1 MSTQQARTVFNP
13 VTAFG
18 LVVSKMVLADNKLL
32 YLAWAIQIAPFL
44 IFISAVMT
52 ITKDKPELGTI
63 SALFAPTSSSISFLH
78 FSIQWNAVMDVDCL
92 LIRYGIT

>member
-1 MSTQQARTVFNP
+1 MLVISNP

-18 LVVSKMVLADNKLL
+18 MVVSKMVLPDNKLL
-32 YLAWAIQIAPFL
+32 YLASAIQIALFL

-63 SALFAPTSSSISFLH
+63 SALFAQQYLLLSF
-78 FSIQWNAVMDVDCL
+78 
-92 LIRYGIT
+92 

>member
-1 MSTQQARTVFNP
+1 MLVIFNP

-18 LVVSKMVLADNKLL
+18 MVVSKMVLLDNKLL
-32 YLAWAIQIAPFL
+32 YLASAIQIAPFL

-63 SALFAPTSSSISFLH
+63 SALFA
-78 FSIQWNAVMDVDCL
+78 QQYL
-92 LIRYGIT
+92 LLTF

>member
-1 MSTQQARTVFNP
+1 MSTQQARTLFNP

-18 LVVSKMVLADNKLL
+18 MVVSKMVLADNKLL
-32 YLAWAIQIAPFL
+32 YLASAIQIAPFL

-63 SALFAPTSSSISFLH
+63 SALFASTVSPSYILAY
-78 FSIQWNAVMDVDCL
+78 NELGCDGL
-92 LIRYGIT
+92 